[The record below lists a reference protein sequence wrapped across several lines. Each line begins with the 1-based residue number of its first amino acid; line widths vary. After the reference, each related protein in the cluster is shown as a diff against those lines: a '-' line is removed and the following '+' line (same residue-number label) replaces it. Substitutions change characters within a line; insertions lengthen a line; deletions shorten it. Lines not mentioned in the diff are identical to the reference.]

1 MTTKDKPVKIA
12 FVLSAKDARVLEWQ
26 RDRLRQHWRTMSYLK
41 EPTLVDAART
51 LIYNAAAVLDRSGE
65 LDAEVFD
72 EVETEPYI
80 AAIDP

>member
-1 MTTKDKPVKIA
+1 
-12 FVLSAKDARVLEWQ
+12 VLEWQ
-26 RDRLRQHWRTMSYLK
+26 RDRLRQHWRAMNYLK

-72 EVETEPYI
+72 EFETKDDT
-80 AAIDP
+80 AKIDP